1 MKPTTKDEEP
11 EEKKTTLEDLVS
23 EMVQKAVSHVRAE
36 YEKTIADMEER
47 TKKTISECEDRVR
60 AVLAQ
65 MNHYVCY
72 NCQKDL
78 ISGKDA
84 IYTNFEGHK
93 FCSATCIDEKKAEVL
108 QLSNEEK
115 PVS

>member
-1 MKPTTKDEEP
+1 MKPDKEEK

-23 EMVQKAVSHVRAE
+23 EMVEKSISKVRAE
-36 YEKTIADMEER
+36 YEKKINEMEDR
-47 TKKTISECEDRVR
+47 AKKVIGECEDKVR
-60 AVLAQ
+60 AIMAQ
-65 MNHYVCY
+65 MQHYVCY
-72 NCQKDL
+72 NCHKDL

-108 QLSNEEK
+108 SRQNAEE
-115 PVS
+115 SIS